1 LIKPGFEAELLAAKL
16 LGTRAPFPQRVQ
28 RASPQP
34 QAEVVLRQPAAITK
48 STPKSESTFQQYYQ
62 QNFTG
67 NAICKRAM
75 EELYSHFR
83 GNVSGAAAAEVIVV
97 HQEGGEEKGSVIQ
110 SYAPR
115 QQARAYLY
123 LQDLEIALSGT
134 TKKEVVQDAE
144 QKGSVTRDYAPRHQ
158 ASAYLY
164 LENLEKTLSGTKK
177 EADQDEVASV
187 KFCFKPSVGTWM
199 MKPPIMLEQQQAS
212 TLVNLEVPTPK
223 EDVASHCFRL
233 KPSVG
238 TWVMQPPVVIKQ
250 EQAYQYVPRHQAAA
264 SAYLEQL
271 ETSLKEPKTVAAS
284 EDIAQQRNSF
294 NFKPSVGTWVMQPPT
309 VIKQEQAYQYV
320 PRHQAAAS
328 AYLEQ
333 LETSLKEPKTV
344 AASEEI
350 AQHYTPRFQAQAH
363 VYLEKLEQSL
373 RGTNKEEKPSETVQ
387 VYVPRHQATRHD
399 YFEKLESSLS
409 RTDSEQ
415 KEEKVPTMTRD
426 APKVCLSSSVL
437 YGPSFWS
444 AGLRPMPFFC

>member
-1 LIKPGFEAELLAAKL
+1 
-16 LGTRAPFPQRVQ
+16 
-28 RASPQP
+28 
-34 QAEVVLRQPAAITK
+34 
-48 STPKSESTFQQYYQ
+48 
-62 QNFTG
+62 
-67 NAICKRAM
+67 M

-83 GNVSGAAAAEVIVV
+83 GNVSGPAAVEVIAV

-123 LQDLEIALSGT
+123 LKDLEITLSGT
-134 TKKEVVQDAE
+134 TKKEEVQDAE

-158 ASAYLY
+158 ASTYLY
-164 LENLEKTLSGTKK
+164 LENLEEALSGTKK

-212 TLVNLEVPTPK
+212 TLVKLEIPTPK
-223 EDVASHCFRL
+223 EDVASHSFRF

-238 TWVMQPPVVIKQ
+238 TWVMQPPV
-250 EQAYQYVPRHQAAA
+250 
-264 SAYLEQL
+264 
-271 ETSLKEPKTVAAS
+271 
-284 EDIAQQRNSF
+284 
-294 NFKPSVGTWVMQPPT
+294 